1 MSYTDIL
8 FVALFVGVCV
18 LSRLLRR
25 WPAIREWTIIAFS
38 LLIVASWGLFSL
50 ALLLAVAAVNFAA
63 AVAAAPAPQG
73 RRRAILIGAIVFDLA
88 ALGFFKYGGF
98 IAANADSIF
107 NSKLS
112 VPALGIPLAISFYTF
127 HLISYLVDGVRRKIP
142 PLPLRQYL
150 FYLCF
155 FPHLIAG
162 PIVRTWQ
169 LPSQLGRVRLIGND
183 MLFGVHYFVLGFF
196 LKAVVANNL
205 AQSIDPYWVDGAAGL
220 SAADR
225 WVIAFL
231 YYCQI
236 YSDFAGYSLM
246 ALGMA
251 RLLGYRL
258 PANFRAPMLA
268 GTMQEFWRRWHITL
282 SRWLRD
288 YLYISMGGNRLGRQR
303 AIFNILVT
311 MLLGGLWHGAGW
323 SFIAWGAMQG
333 VGLAAERVLG
343 LNRKPEGLLRRAPW
357 WITTQLWITIAWVF
371 FRAPDMAGALHFV
384 GGMLRFDHWSAFDVQ
399 GGLILPLLIAGG
411 AVLHHLSPLCIAKL
425 PRRRLGLF
433 LGTATGVLLMLDL
446 VVLSPN
452 KVFIYFKF

>member
-1 MSYTDIL
+1 MIYTDIL
-8 FVALFVGVCV
+8 FVLIFVLLCL
-18 LSRLLRR
+18 LSRALRP
-25 WPAIREWTIIAFS
+25 WPELREWTIIVVSLIVVVSWGMFS
-38 LLIVASWGLFSL
+38 LV
-50 ALLLAVAAVNFAA
+50 LLLAVAAINFAA
-63 AVAAAPAPQG
+63 AWAAPAAPG
-73 RRRAILIGAIVFDLA
+73 RRRAIVLAAIAFDLA
-88 ALGFFKYGGF
+88 ALALFKYGSF
-98 IAANADSIF
+98 IATNLGVAFDT
-107 NSKLS
+107 KLRA
-112 VPALGIPLAISFYTF
+112 PALGIPLAISFYTF
-127 HLISYLVDGVRRKIP
+127 HLISYHVDGLRRKIP

-155 FPHLIAG
+155 FPHLVAG

-169 LPSQLGRVRLIGND
+169 LPSQLGHVRRVGGDL
-183 MLFGVHYFVLGFF
+183 LFGVHYFVLGFF

-205 AQSIDPYWVDGAAGL
+205 AQAIDPYWLADAAGL

-258 PANFRAPMLA
+258 PANFRTPMLA

-288 YLYISMGGNRLGRQR
+288 YLYISMGGNRLGKPR
-303 AIFNILVT
+303 ALVNILVT

-323 SFIAWGAMQG
+323 SFVAWGAMQG
-333 VGLAAERVLG
+333 IGLAAERILG
-343 LNRKPEGLLRRAPW
+343 LHRKPDGLWRRLPW
-357 WITTQLWITIAWVF
+357 WLITQLWVTLAWVF
-371 FRAPDMAGALHFV
+371 FRAPDIHSALHFTDA
-384 GGMLRFDHWSAFDVQ
+384 MLRLDHASAFMVQ
-399 GGLILPLLIAGG
+399 SRLLFPLAIAGG
-411 AVLHHLSPLCIAKL
+411 AVLHHLSPLCIATL

-433 LGTATGVLLMLDL
+433 LGVTTGILLMLDL
-446 VVLSPN
+446 MVYSPN

>member
-25 WPAIREWTIIAFS
+25 WPAIREWTIIGFS

-63 AVAAAPAPQG
+63 AVAAAPAAPR

-88 ALGFFKYGGF
+88 ALGFFKYAGF
-98 IAANADSIF
+98 VAANADSIF
-107 NSKLS
+107 DAKLS

-127 HLISYLVDGVRRKIP
+127 HLISYLVDGLRRKIP

-155 FPHLIAG
+155 FQHLIAG

-169 LPSQLGRVRLIGND
+169 LPSQLGRVRVIGGD

-205 AQSIDPYWVDGAAGL
+205 AQSIDPFWVDGAAGL

-225 WVIAFL
+225 WVVAFL

-288 YLYISMGGNRLGRQR
+288 YLYISMGGNRLGQQR

-343 LNRKPEGLLRRAPW
+343 LNRKPEGLLRRVPW

-371 FRAPDMAGALHFV
+371 FRSPDMAGALHFV
-384 GGMLRFDHWSAFDVQ
+384 AGMLRFDHWSAFGVQ
-399 GGLILPLLIAGG
+399 SRLILPLLIAGG

-433 LGTATGVLLMLDL
+433 LGAATGILLMLDL
-446 VVLSPN
+446 
-452 KVFIYFKF
+452 